1 MMFLGVRID
10 ELEAKDLVDRI
21 DDAIRS
27 KKRLT
32 LSYYGFHTANFL
44 SEKPESR
51 RTFNLFSI
59 VVPDGIAVIYASR
72 LFGPQL
78 SMSNRIGADQFG
90 PVLFRHASASRWRV
104 FLLGA
109 APTVVRTASERIR
122 DRFPDLRVAGMHDG
136 YFPPGSS
143 QDVIDEINASGANL
157 LLVGM
162 GQPAQEEWI
171 MRHAPAIHVPV
182 IWAVGGYFD
191 HLARRADCYPP
202 IIYRLRLNW
211 AYRLLTEPRR
221 LWKRYLFGF
230 PLYLMH
236 LVAYAAGA
244 GRRGTS

>member
-1 MMFLGVRID
+1 MMFLGVRIAR
-10 ELEAKDLVDRI
+10 LGVPALVDRI
-21 DDAIRS
+21 SEAIRS
-27 KKRLT
+27 KNRLT

-44 SEKPESR
+44 GSKPESR
-51 RTFNLFSI
+51 LTFNSFSI

-72 LFGPQL
+72 LFGPPL

-90 PVLFRHASASRWRV
+90 PELFRLAIANNWRV

-109 APTVVRTASERIR
+109 SPPAIRAASERVR
-122 DRFPDLRVAGMHDG
+122 DQFPDLRVAGMRDG
-136 YFPPGSS
+136 YFLPGDS
-143 QDVIDEINASGANL
+143 QDVIDEINASGADL

-171 MRHAPAIHVPV
+171 MRHARAIHAPV

-191 HLARRADCYPP
+191 HLARRADCYPS

-230 PLYLMH
+230 PLYLMR
-236 LVAYAAGA
+236 LVAYAAGV
-244 GRRGTS
+244 GKRRIT